1 MHDILIVTSR
11 NVATSGG
18 EFSLIKNR
26 ADALKNGWGIE
37 SDVAAL
43 CNVRLGVSEGGEAFG
58 PGVYVRRD
66 FMNPMQLLSGYEELI
81 STAEKK
87 VLSGSYKAIILSGVG
102 LFRYVDRMKRAAEA
116 SGAFVCAD
124 VHGYYGDGSL
134 LARDEPLFLGSFHRA
149 AAFVERYE
157 QRKYLRKFDRIFC
170 VSRAYRSFLCRECGC
185 KEGQFYIVPCATGAK
200 PSFGRAEELKYRED
214 YRRKYGVEDDEWLLV
229 YSGGASSWQC
239 LPQTAELYREILK
252 RRGAKLL
259 VLSGDVTSA
268 RAAIGDCDDV
278 EFDSFKPSDLPSV
291 FCAADF
297 FVMLREDVPTNHFAY
312 PNKFLEYVAAHR
324 PVITTPYVYD
334 IAEEIDRHGVGLLYN
349 GDVDDLVLKMDNAVC
364 DRDSCD
370 RLVQKVSFANSLIP
384 FARDLGSVGSSC

>member
-11 NVATSGG
+11 NVVTSGG

-81 STAEKK
+81 TTAEKM
-87 VLSGSYKAIILSGVG
+87 VLSGSYKAIVLSGVG
-102 LFRYVDRMKRAAEA
+102 LFRYVDRMKRAAET
-116 SGAFVCAD
+116 SGAVVCAD
-124 VHGYYGDGSL
+124 VHGYYGDGFL
-134 LARDEPLFLGSFHRA
+134 LARDEPFFLGSFHRA

-157 QRKYLRKFDRIFC
+157 QRHYLRKFDRIFC

-185 KEGQFYIVPCATGAK
+185 TASQFYIVPCATGST
-200 PSFGRAEELKYRED
+200 PGFGLAEELEYRED
-214 YRRKYGVEDDEWLLV
+214 YRRKYGIADDEWLLV

-239 LPQTAELYREILK
+239 LPQTARLYREILK
-252 RRGAKLL
+252 RHGAKLL
-259 VLSGDVTSA
+259 VLSGDVASA
-268 RAAIGDCDDV
+268 RVAIGDCDGI
-278 EFDSFKPSDLPSV
+278 EFDSFKPLDLPNV

-297 FVMLREDVPTNHFAY
+297 FVMLREDVPTNHYAY

-324 PVITTPYVYD
+324 PVIATPYVYD
-334 IAEEIDRHGVGLLYN
+334 VAEEIEKHGVGLLYN
-349 GDVDDLVLKMDNAVC
+349 GDVDDLVLKMDNVVR
-364 DRDSCD
+364 DRESCD
-370 RLVQKVSFANSLIP
+370 RLVQEDSFANSLIP
-384 FARDLGSVGSSC
+384 FARDLGNVRCSC

>member
-11 NVATSGG
+11 NVVTSGG

-81 STAEKK
+81 TTAEKM
-87 VLSGSYKAIILSGVG
+87 VLSGSYKAIVLSGVG
-102 LFRYVDRMKRAAEA
+102 LFRYVDRMKRAAET

-124 VHGYYGDGSL
+124 VHGYYGDGFL
-134 LARDEPLFLGSFHRA
+134 LARDEPFFLGSFHRA

-157 QRKYLRKFDRIFC
+157 QRHYLRKFDRIFC

-185 KEGQFYIVPCATGAK
+185 TASQFYIVPCATGST
-200 PSFGRAEELKYRED
+200 PGFGLAEELEYRED
-214 YRRKYGVEDDEWLLV
+214 YRRKYGVADDEWLLV

-239 LPQTAELYREILK
+239 LPQTARLYREILK
-252 RRGAKLL
+252 RHGAKLL
-259 VLSGDVTSA
+259 VLSGDVASA
-268 RAAIGDCDDV
+268 RVAIGDCDGI
-278 EFDSFKPSDLPSV
+278 EFDSFKPLDLPNV

-297 FVMLREDVPTNHFAY
+297 FVMLREDVPTNHYAY

-324 PVITTPYVYD
+324 PVIATPYVYD
-334 IAEEIDRHGVGLLYN
+334 VAEEIEKHGVGLL
-349 GDVDDLVLKMDNAVC
+349 
-364 DRDSCD
+364 
-370 RLVQKVSFANSLIP
+370 
-384 FARDLGSVGSSC
+384 

>member
-11 NVATSGG
+11 NVVTSGG

-81 STAEKK
+81 TTAEKM
-87 VLSGSYKAIILSGVG
+87 VLSGSYKAIVLSGVG
-102 LFRYVDRMKRAAEA
+102 LFRYVDRMKRAAET

-124 VHGYYGDGSL
+124 VHGYYGDGFL
-134 LARDEPLFLGSFHRA
+134 LARDEPFFLGSFHRA

-157 QRKYLRKFDRIFC
+157 QRHYLRKFDRIFC

-185 KEGQFYIVPCATGAK
+185 TASQFYIVPCATGST
-200 PSFGRAEELKYRED
+200 PGFGLAEELEYRED
-214 YRRKYGVEDDEWLLV
+214 YRRKYGVADDEWLLV

-239 LPQTAELYREILK
+239 LPQTARLYREILK
-252 RRGAKLL
+252 RHGAKLL
-259 VLSGDVTSA
+259 VLSGDVASA
-268 RAAIGDCDDV
+268 RVAIGDCDGI
-278 EFDSFKPSDLPSV
+278 EFDSFKPLDLPNV

-297 FVMLREDVPTNHFAY
+297 FVMLREDVPTNHYAY

-324 PVITTPYVYD
+324 PVIATPYVYD
-334 IAEEIDRHGVGLLYN
+334 VAEEIEKHGVGHLYN
-349 GDVDDLVLKMDNAVC
+349 GDVDDLVLKMDNVVR
-364 DRDSCD
+364 DRESCD
-370 RLVQKVSFANSLIP
+370 RLVQEDSFANSLIP
-384 FARDLGSVGSSC
+384 FARDLGNVRCSC